1 VGNAGRVHA
10 RERTGRWAAFVV
22 ASCLV
27 VLAVPGAIAQRAHG
41 ARPGPRHWV
50 DAWAASF
57 LSTTVNGSV
66 QLAPSLDGQTYRA
79 NLRTTLGGPE
89 IRVKFS
95 NAFAT
100 NPLTIGA
107 AHVAIRDDANTV
119 LPWSDRALTFHG
131 EPGATLPPGADA
143 WSDPVELDVGRH
155 TTVSV
160 SVYVPGP
167 FQPTTFH
174 PNGLHTNY
182 ISRRGNYTA
191 EPSLPLAPTGATT
204 RKILMVS
211 GLQVWAP
218 TTTRV
223 AVMLGDSI
231 TDGVCAQND
240 GNDSYPDVLAG
251 RLPVLPSGAP
261 FAVVNMG
268 IASNRVVASDAAGPS
283 AVHRL
288 ATDVLARPNVRYLLL
303 LEGINDISYE
313 HVDAT
318 TITDAYAAIVARAHA
333 AGIEVFGAT
342 LLPIGG
348 SAKYSP
354 ANETTRQAVNAWV
367 RAPGHFDRV
376 LDFDAIVREPG
387 SNPPRIEP
395 SLTCDAVHPNAAG
408 YAALG
413 SSVPRGW
420 FR

>member
-1 VGNAGRVHA
+1 VHA
-10 RERTGRWAAFVV
+10 RERAGWWVAFVI

-27 VLAVPGAIAQRAHG
+27 VLVVLVVPGAIAERAHG
-41 ARPGPRHWV
+41 ARPGEHHWV

-66 QLAPSLDGQTYRA
+66 QSAPGFNGQTYRA
-79 NLRTTLGGPE
+79 NLFTTLGGPE

-100 NPLTIGA
+100 NALTIGA
-107 AHVAIRDDANTV
+107 AHVALNDYANTV
-119 LPWSDRALTFHG
+119 LAWSDRALTFHG
-131 EPGATLPPGADA
+131 QGSVTLPPGANA
-143 WSDPVELDVGRH
+143 WSDPVELDVGQH

-167 FQPTTFH
+167 YQPTTFH

-182 ISRRGNYTA
+182 ISRPGNYTA
-191 EPSLPLAPTGATT
+191 EPSLPLAPTDATT
-204 RKILMVS
+204 RKVVMVA

-218 TTTRV
+218 ATTRV
-223 AVMLGDSI
+223 AVMFGDSI
-231 TDGVCAQND
+231 TDGVCARND
-240 GNDSYPDVLAG
+240 ANDTYPDVVSR
-251 RLPVLPSGAP
+251 RLPALASGAP
-261 FAVVNMG
+261 FSVVNMG
-268 IASNRVVASDAAGPS
+268 IASNRLVASDAAGPS
-283 AVHRL
+283 GLHRF
-288 ATDVLARPNVRYLLL
+288 ATDVLQRPNVKYVVL

-333 AGIEVFGAT
+333 AGIKVYGAT

-354 ANETTRQAVNAWV
+354 ANEATRQAVNAWA

-376 LDFDAIVREPG
+376 LDFDAIVREPR
-387 SNPPRIEP
+387 SEPPRIEP
-395 SLTCDAVHPNAAG
+395 SLTCDAIHPNAAG

-413 SSVPRGW
+413 SSVPRAW